1 MQSTKRTQPEG
12 QVDEKGSPNKKS
24 NAVKTQQVDTLRDI
38 AMKLR
43 IHSIKM
49 TEASKSGHPTTCS
62 SIAEI
67 MAVLFF
73 DPAGMHYDPLHP
85 ENLLNDRLVL
95 SKGHAAPILCIF
107 LYSRTKKTPLGLKQD
122 S

>member
-1 MQSTKRTQPEG
+1 MPPKRKGPESKSEEAKNAAKKAAEAKS
-12 QVDEKGSPNKKS
+12 QHVDALS
-24 NAVKTQQVDTLRDI
+24 DI
-38 AMKLR
+38 AMRLR
-43 IHSIKM
+43 ITSIKM

-73 DPAGMHYDPLHP
+73 DPEGMRYDPLHP

-95 SKGHAAPILCIF
+95 SKGHAAPILCIVPN
-107 LYSRTKKTPLGLKQD
+107 T
-122 S
+122 